1 MDSIEFNDKIIN
13 RWSPEALSDKLY
25 VAIRANDTAE
35 IERLRSTGVTLT
47 GHIKQMLKIGGG
59 GTHENFK
66 KYGVDWYSL
75 TTNFTIYSPEFFV
88 SVIRNLRRELGEPL
102 YCTLN
107 ALLNINDYY
116 SAEVFKCVLDCF
128 DNKKIP
134 KKQTLH
140 KIIDRGNAELLEI
153 ASEHGWLRLTK
164 QLDELIEYARQHDK
178 TECAAWL
185 IDYKKRAF
193 DLEKEREKAEKKT
206 ERELNAAP
214 DSVTALKGLWSY
226 KKQEDGSIT
235 ITGYKGKRT
244 EITVPKKIGKGI
256 VTMIEDWALSPL
268 AVRTTP
274 ERKDVLKAITKIT
287 LPNTLKSIES
297 HTFLQ
302 MNALEEINIP
312 DGVSAIKSR
321 AFGQCSSLL
330 RLDIPESVTEIGE
343 CAFWYCS
350 CLEEINIPRG
360 VTEIKYGVFLGCGKL
375 KAVDIPDSV
384 QSIGDYAFLECRGLG
399 AVDIP
404 TSVQSIGDHAF
415 SGCESLEAVS
425 IPNGVT
431 EISES
436 AFSGCEKLTR
446 VELPDTVV
454 KIGKYAFTG
463 CSALKEI
470 VIPEGVCEIGDVAF
484 AECAALE
491 KAVLPDSLKKAKN
504 YTQKGITP
512 KTIFD
517 NSPNVTAVVIPKSY
531 AEKYCKRNNIQYVYK
546 EG

>member
-1 MDSIEFNDKIIN
+1 MIEENN
-13 RWSPEALSDKLY
+13 STGVAGYWSEEAKSDKLY
-25 VAIRANDTAE
+25 VAIRANNTAE
-35 IERLRSTGVTLT
+35 IERLRAEGITLSD
-47 GHIKQMLKIGGG
+47 HIKDVLTIGGG
-59 GTHENFK
+59 SNANYQ
-66 KYGVDWYSL
+66 KYGMDWY
-75 TTNFTIYSPEFFV
+75 NFNFNLSKYSPREFI
-88 SVIRNLRRELGEPL
+88 SVIRNLYAELGKPICYTETVGSKIPEF
-102 YCTLN
+102 
-107 ALLNINDYY
+107 Y

-134 KKQTLH
+134 KKQTLQQ
-140 KIIDRGNAELLEI
+140 IINNHSVELLEI
-153 ASEHGWLRLTK
+153 AAEHGLLRLAK

-193 DLEKEREKAEKKT
+193 DLEKERDKAEKKA

-214 DSVTALKGLWSY
+214 DSVTVLKGLWNY
-226 KKQEDGSIT
+226 KKQDDGTIV

-244 EITVPKKIGKGI
+244 EITVPEKIGKGT

-302 MNALEEINIP
+302 MNSLEEINIP

-321 AFGQCSSLL
+321 AFGQCSSLVK
-330 RLDIPESVTEIGE
+330 LDIPESVTEIGE
-343 CAFWYCS
+343 CVFWYCS

-384 QSIGDYAFLECRGLG
+384 QSIGDYAFLECRSLES
-399 AVDIP
+399 VNIP
-404 TSVQSIGDHAF
+404 KGVQSIGNHAF

-436 AFSGCEKLTR
+436 AFSSCGTLTR
-446 VELPDTVV
+446 VELPDTIG
-454 KIGKYAFTG
+454 KIGKYAFNG
-463 CSALKEI
+463 CAALKEL
-470 VIPEGVCEIGDVAF
+470 VIPEGVREVGDVAF
-484 AECAALE
+484 AECTALE
-491 KAVLPDSLKKAKN
+491 KVVLPASLEKAKN
-504 YTQKGITP
+504 LTAKGETP

-517 NSPNVTAVVIPKSY
+517 NSPNVTAVVTPKSY
-531 AEKYCKRNNIQYVYK
+531 AEKYCKRNNIPFVYR
-546 EG
+546 EN